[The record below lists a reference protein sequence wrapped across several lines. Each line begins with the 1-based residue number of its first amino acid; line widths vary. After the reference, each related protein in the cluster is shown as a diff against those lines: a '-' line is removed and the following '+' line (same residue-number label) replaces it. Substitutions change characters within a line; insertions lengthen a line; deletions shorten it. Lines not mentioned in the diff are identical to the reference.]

1 MGYFY
6 FKPGCP
12 QYFFSE
18 NFKKHI
24 FFLSMFQPYNFKG
37 KLSWWAWKNLKL
49 VRKIFFLKDIEKYI
63 PESLIRKHL
72 TGNPILAFNA
82 GSPGPEQKITALGFY
97 DGEAFFI
104 KFGQNSVARINVLN
118 EAKILNQLQHLDFV
132 PRLLEVAEKSEFTL
146 LKTSLLLGKRF
157 TSFNVNNDIIAILL
171 RIIKL
176 DIKTEKNFAS
186 NVQTGFAHGDFCPW
200 NLMSNDGNI
209 EVFDWEMAGS
219 YPLGYDLFTYIF
231 QPAFLLNPKKTISQL
246 IGENRGFINAFFKA
260 LNISSWQEFLIGFAE
275 VKLQLETDKKNQRLM
290 PFYKELVKYAKKA

>member
-12 QYFFSE
+12 QYFFPE

-24 FFLSMFQPYNFKG
+24 FLLSMFQPYNFKG
-37 KLSWWAWKNLKL
+37 KLSWWAWKNFKL
-49 VRKIFFLKDIEKYI
+49 VRKMFFLEDIERFI

-72 TGNPILAFNA
+72 IGNPILAFNT

-97 DGEAFFI
+97 DNEPFFI
-104 KFGQNSVARINVLN
+104 KFGQNNVARINVRN
-118 EAKILNQLQHLDFV
+118 EAKILKQLQHLAFV
-132 PRLLEVAEKSEFTL
+132 PKLFEMTEHNEFTL

-157 TSFNVNNDIIAILL
+157 TSFKVNNDIIAILL
-171 RIIKL
+171 RIIQL
-176 DIKTEKNFAS
+176 DIKTEKNFTG
-186 NVQTGFAHGDFCPW
+186 NVRIGFAHGDFCPW
-200 NLMSNDGNI
+200 NLMATNGNI

-231 QPAFLLNPKKTISQL
+231 QPAFLLNPKTNISQL
-246 IGENRGFINAFFKA
+246 IGENEEFINAFFKT

-290 PFYKELVKYAKKA
+290 PFYKELLKYAKKA